1 MTAIVY
7 FSLSLIRS
15 NMPLSNKENFDVG
28 AQGNGIFMASLGTSS
43 VITQSI
49 GVPVISRFFVTTKWQ
64 LISGCSVLIFAFAAN
79 VMAPSFELTILAASL
94 MILGNGILSTTVTAR
109 YSQALPKGWF
119 HFMIL
124 VSYWVANEMKGNTGG
139 GMGVSGAV
147 TSLMGVISPTLA
159 GILYQVRCILLS
171 LTYLLI
177 YG

>member
-1 MTAIVY
+1 
-7 FSLSLIRS
+7 
-15 NMPLSNKENFDVG
+15 MPLSNKENFDVG
-28 AQGNGIFMASLGTSS
+28 AQGNGIFMASLGASS

-109 YSQALPKGWF
+109 YSQALPKG
-119 HFMIL
+119 
-124 VSYWVANEMKGNTGG
+124 NTGG

-159 GILYQVRCILLS
+159 GILYQQGGNTLPSLVAIIITAAMLLWIILS
-171 LTYLLI
+171 PPPTSRATKMDKKVF
-177 YG
+177 